1 MGLSF
6 PRLLGLLSATLSA
19 SAVAGG
25 LVLHESRDAAPAGF
39 VNQGPAAD
47 SRILTLRVGLA
58 SNNITGLHDKLLS
71 ISTPGS
77 AEYRQWLSAED
88 VKAYVAPSNETLTA
102 FNAFLSANDIPTT
115 VTSPFGEWVT
125 VSMPV
130 VQANALFGAKFDNY
144 THPSLST
151 PIMRTLSVSLP
162 TYLVGHVDVIHPTTA
177 FTPSPRGRAPS
188 DSFSTTP
195 AKLPSGANAPAD
207 CDVSEAHPTN
217 SITPACLQALYN
229 IPATPAT
236 QSDNA
241 LLVTGYIDEWAEIDD
256 LDSFMRLLRPDF
268 PAGANQ
274 TFELL
279 TIDNG
284 TNPQLPGV
292 VRVLFCSGEC
302 TIDRALLM
310 LKAFP
315 LDIEYAAGVATNV
328 PIQFLSVGGEDLGAA
343 GIDTTTF
350 LASDAT
356 PPTVVT
362 TSYALDE
369 SFWGISLA
377 SKICDGYAQATARGT
392 SVLISSGDGGVNGD
406 HDDGTNCDLFAA
418 VFPPSCPYVT
428 AIGATWGFDPEI
440 ATNFTGGGFSNF
452 FTRPSWQDSAVE
464 EFLKTV
470 PSDIIPLVNTTS
482 RGYPDLALQG
492 WNFLI
497 YLSGTTVQT
506 GGTSASSPSTA
517 ALISLVN
524 DRLLAAGKPVLGFL
538 NPFLYAHA
546 SIANDI
552 TVGHNSGYL
561 CPASSPAFDAVAGWD
576 PLTGLGT
583 PDYERVLA
591 AAISCSL

>member
-1 MGLSF
+1 MGLNL
-6 PRLLGLLSATLSA
+6 PRLLGLLSAALSV
-19 SAVAGG
+19 VAGG
-25 LVLHESRDAAPAGF
+25 LVLHESRHAAPAGF
-39 VNQGPAAD
+39 VNHGPAAD
-47 SRILTLRVGLA
+47 SHTLTLRVGLA
-58 SNNITGLHDKLLS
+58 SNNNAGLHDKLLS

-77 AEYRQWLSAED
+77 TEYRQWLSAED

-102 FNAFLSANDIPTT
+102 FKAFLSANDIPTT
-115 VTSPFGEWVT
+115 ATSLFGEWVT
-125 VSMPV
+125 ISMPV
-130 VQANALFGAKFDNY
+130 SQANTLFGAKFDNY
-144 THPSLST
+144 THPSLSA

-162 TYLVGHVDVIHPTTA
+162 SHLVGHIDVIHPTTA
-177 FTPSPRGRAPS
+177 FTPSPRDRGER
-188 DSFSTTP
+188 FRTTP
-195 AKLPSGANAPAD
+195 AKFPSGATAPAD

-217 SITPACLQALYN
+217 SITPACLQALYS
-229 IPATPAT
+229 IPAAPAT

-241 LLVTGYIDEWAEIDD
+241 LLVTGYIEEWAEIDD

-274 TFELL
+274 SFQLL
-279 TIDNG
+279 TTDNG

-292 VRVLFCSGEC
+292 VSWLGGMSRFCVTFRLLTRKSLGSVL
-302 TIDRALLM
+302 
-310 LKAFP
+310 P

-377 SKICDGYAQATARGT
+377 TKICDGYAQVTARGI

-406 HDDGTNCDLFAA
+406 HDDGTDCDLFAA

-452 FTRPSWQDSAVE
+452 FTRPPWQSSAVE

-470 PSDIIPLVNTTS
+470 PSDILPLVNTTS

-497 YLSGTTVQT
+497 YLNGTTVQT
-506 GGTSASSPSTA
+506 GGTSASTPSTA

-552 TVGHNSGYL
+552 TVGHNSGVSL
-561 CPASSPAFDAVAGWD
+561 PS
-576 PLTGLGT
+576 
-583 PDYERVLA
+583 
-591 AAISCSL
+591 IKSCI